1 MENQIEVLIAENEKL
16 REQIEKINLPKM
28 EKTIKDLTHENKSL
42 KGKNNYLKGSITREV
57 NAKLLSEKVILENK
71 QKELNDLKYD
81 LERKETIIN
90 NFDISELNSKIKEL
104 DNLNEAIIESLPK
117 SFDKIKGKIIQEL
130 SEEFERFSEKNSND
144 DRACG
149 YLIGINK
156 AKKIIRENL
165 KVNYKELKKIN
176 EMDIQNY
183 IISRTYGIR
192 EKQNLNI
199 INNFKKNK

>member
-1 MENQIEVLIAENEKL
+1 
-16 REQIEKINLPKM
+16 M
-28 EKTIKDLTHENKSL
+28 EKTIKDLTDENKSL

-104 DNLNEAIIESLPK
+104 DNLNTAIIESLPK